1 VALVLGDD
9 IRRSDGRLVVMNE
22 LYEYTVSVSKRGS
35 FTVAASSIHEALVI
49 AENMDSYELDKA
61 ATWEE
66 AEFDC
71 VD

>member
-1 VALVLGDD
+1 MVLGDD
-9 IRRSDGRLVVMNE
+9 IRRSDGGMVMEE
-22 LYEYTVSVSKRGS
+22 LHEYTVIVSKCGR
-35 FTVAASSIHEALVI
+35 FTVAASSIYEAQEI
-49 AENMDSYELDKA
+49 AENMDPCELDKA

>member
-1 VALVLGDD
+1 
-9 IRRSDGRLVVMNE
+9 MEE
-22 LYEYTVSVSKRGS
+22 LYEYTVTVSKHGC
-35 FTVAASSIHEALVI
+35 FTVAASSIYEAEKI
-49 AENMDSYELDKA
+49 AENMDAYELDRA

>member
-1 VALVLGDD
+1 
-9 IRRSDGRLVVMNE
+9 MEE
-22 LYEYTVSVSKRGS
+22 LYEYTVIVSKHGR
-35 FTVAASSIHEALVI
+35 FTVAASSIYEAQEI
-49 AENMDSYELDKA
+49 AENMDSCELDKA